1 VSKKKSTAKK
11 KSAPAKFYV
20 GLDIGGSTVKSAVV
34 DNKGKQV
41 GRMYEVPSLVD
52 QGFKKTFSQM
62 TESFDLLLAD
72 NGIKKSQVGG
82 IGMDVPAPSCDGVIW
97 GQANLNSDWVG
108 VNVRDA
114 FAKDIKKK
122 VFMTNDGS
130 AAAYGEYA
138 LRRRKIKGMLFCA
151 PGTGLAGGLILEN
164 GDIFEGCNGLALEI
178 GHVSSPFRENG
189 KLPKCSCGKKGCVE
203 ANVSLVALR
212 RQLAAKL
219 KQPKYKNHSL
229 NKERLNIKAKAFK
242 LRDLADAGDK
252 MALEIFDHQG
262 FVLGYA
268 LGDQA
273 HELNPE
279 VIVIGGG
286 LSESSFRETF
296 MKSIKRGFA
305 ERALPSYQKSPLKP
319 HKPTIAFEW
328 AIGGDAG
335 AALGVALKARDVYS

>member
-1 VSKKKSTAKK
+1 MSKKKTAKK
-11 KSAPAKFYV
+11 KSAPKKYYI
-20 GLDIGGSTVKSAVV
+20 GLDIGGSTVKTAVV
-34 DNKGKQV
+34 DSRGKQV
-41 GRMYEVPSLVD
+41 GEMYEIPSMVD
-52 QGFKKTFSQM
+52 QGYRKTFSQM
-62 TESFDLLLAD
+62 KKGFNKLLKD
-72 NGIKKSQVGG
+72 NGITKSSVRG

-97 GQANLNSDWVG
+97 GQANLNKDWVG

-114 FAKDIKKK
+114 FAKSIGKK

-138 LRRRKIKGMLFCA
+138 LRRRKMKGMLFCA

-164 GDIFEGCNGLALEI
+164 GDIYEGCNGLALEI
-178 GHVSSPFRENG
+178 GHVSSPFREDG
-189 KLPKCSCGKKGCVE
+189 KLPKCSCGKEGCVE

-219 KQPKYKNHSL
+219 KLAKHKNHPL
-229 NKERLNIKAKAFK
+229 NKEKGTIKAKAFK

-252 MALEIFDHQG
+252 LALEIFDHQG

-296 MKSIKRGFA
+296 LKSIKRGFA
-305 ERALPSYQKSPLKP
+305 KRALPSYQKSPLKP
-319 HKPTIAFEW
+319 HAPTITFEW

>member
-1 VSKKKSTAKK
+1 MSKKKTTAKK
-11 KSAPAKFYV
+11 KTPPKFYI

-34 DNKGKQV
+34 DKRGKQI

-52 QGFKKTFSQM
+52 QGYKKTFSQM
-62 TESFDLLLAD
+62 TESFDQLLAD
-72 NGIKKSQVGG
+72 NGIRKSQVGG
-82 IGMDVPAPSCDGVIW
+82 IGMDVPAPSSNGVIW
-97 GQANLNSDWVG
+97 GQANLNADWVG

-114 FAKDIKKK
+114 FAKHIKKK

-138 LRRRKIKGMLFCA
+138 LRRRRMKGMLFCA

-164 GDIFEGCNGLALEI
+164 GDIYEGCNGLALEI

-189 KLPKCSCGKKGCVE
+189 KLPKCSCGKVGCVE

-219 KQPKYKNHSL
+219 KLPKYKNHSL

-296 MKSIKRGFA
+296 MKSIRRGFA

-319 HKPTIAFEW
+319 HHPTITFEW

-335 AALGVALKARDVYS
+335 AALGVALKAKDVYS